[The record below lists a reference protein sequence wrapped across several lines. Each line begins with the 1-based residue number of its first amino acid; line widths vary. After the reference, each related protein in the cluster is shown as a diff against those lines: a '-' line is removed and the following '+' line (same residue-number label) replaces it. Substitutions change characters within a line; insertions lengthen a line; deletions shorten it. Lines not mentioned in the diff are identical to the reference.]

1 MTGCRSMAVSPSG
14 SLLNVTGLRPR
25 QQQAMDCVLCNTRSG
40 ITGRV
45 LGHVRHRGRPFRLWA
60 RNPAC
65 GGLR

>member
-1 MTGCRSMAVSPSG
+1 MTAQQTAAPLPEFTS
-14 SLLNVTGLRPR
+14 LRPR
-25 QQQAMDCVLCNTRSG
+25 QQMAMDCALCNTRSG

-45 LGHVRHRGRPFRLWA
+45 LGQVRHRGRPFRLWA